1 MELSE
6 YQSRAVLTDQVPQQ
20 EGEGLVIP
28 LLGLAG
34 EVGSLVSEYKKLL
47 RDGPAHRLFKE
58 QFAEELGD
66 VLWYLADV
74 ATKFDL
80 DLDVIA
86 RQNLE
91 KTQDRWPSEAGRG
104 YTGPIFFD
112 AGFPDNERLP
122 QRFVAEIVEEIVE
135 PGKARIK
142 LLVDG
147 AQIGSKL
154 TDNAYADD
162 GYRFHDVF
170 HLAHVAHLGWSPV
183 LRGLLDRKR
192 RSDAEIDEVE
202 DGGRA
207 GVIDE
212 AVVAMVFDYARKHEF
227 LEGVDSVDYHLL
239 KRVRSLTSGLEVR
252 ARSAYEWEQT
262 ILAGYKV
269 WRKVRE
275 NHGGRIVIDVEARA
289 IEYVSEEAS
298 L

>member
-6 YQSRAVLTDQVPQQ
+6 YQSRAVLTDQVRQQ
-20 EGEGLVIP
+20 EGDGFVIP

-58 QFAEELGD
+58 QLAEELGD

-80 DLDVIA
+80 DLDAIA

-91 KTQDRWPSEAGRG
+91 KTQDRWPSEVSRG
-104 YTGPIFFD
+104 YTGPIVFD
-112 AGFPDNERLP
+112 EGFPENERLP
-122 QRFVAEIVEEIVE
+122 RRSAAEIIEEIVE

-147 AQIGSKL
+147 NQIGSEL

-162 GYRFHDVF
+162 GYRFHDVL

-183 LRGLLDRKR
+183 LRGLLHRKR
-192 RSDAEIDEVE
+192 KSDLETDEVE

-207 GVIDE
+207 GVIEE

-252 ARSAYEWEQT
+252 VRSAYEWEQT
-262 ILAGYKV
+262 ILAGYRV
-269 WRKVRE
+269 WRQVRE
-275 NHGGRIVIDVEARA
+275 NHGGRIVVDVEARVM
-289 IEYVSEEAS
+289 EYVADVESS
-298 L
+298 

>member
-6 YQSRAVLTDQVPQQ
+6 YQSRAVLTDQAPQH
-20 EGEGLVIP
+20 EGEGLIIP

-112 AGFPDNERLP
+112 EGFPETEQLP
-122 QRFVAEIVEEIVE
+122 RRFVAEIVEEIVE

-142 LLVDG
+142 LFVDG
-147 AQIGSKL
+147 KQIGSEL

-170 HLAHVAHLGWSPV
+170 HVAHVARLSWSPV
-183 LRGLLDRKR
+183 LRGLLHRKR
-192 RSDAEIDEVE
+192 KSDSETDEVE

-212 AVVAMVFDYARKHEF
+212 AVVAMVFDYAREHEF

-239 KRVRSLTSGLEVR
+239 KRVRSLTSGLEVG

-269 WRKVRE
+269 WRQVRE
-275 NHGGRIVIDVEARA
+275 NHGGRIVVDVEARA
-289 IEYVSEEAS
+289 MEFVGEDERA
-298 L
+298 